1 MAKGSPRGP
10 ALGRL
15 PTPLP
20 QPLAEVQG
28 CQPARLLN
36 KLSEARV
43 FLRGGPSRRRRGR
56 PSRAPPPPRQAP
68 CPVRGRDAS
77 RAVGWGLL
85 PAKGQLEEAEAG
97 GVPPGGRTLAAE
109 AGPGAEGPSS
119 RGRAGWRSSGFIFP
133 EADLGGGKG
142 LGGRGRTPKAPPP
155 EAGLSGLGGRCRVSA
170 VWLLNRTGSGSSQW
184 PAGAEAGGG
193 GSVRAA
199 GLLSRGA
206 GARARRLLLDSA
218 PRSRLAPLRAL
229 LLLKPGLLLKP
240 QPAASTPRAL
250 SRPVSDCGHRCR
262 GPGPGPDG
270 SVQRRLQGQFF
281 GAGLPA
287 PPPPGVG
294 EASGPGNHHST
305 PLPPAVCAALRP
317 GQLRVGESPVGACG
331 KLSPRERQVLC

>member
-1 MAKGSPRGP
+1 M
-10 ALGRL
+10 
-15 PTPLP
+15 
-20 QPLAEVQG
+20 
-28 CQPARLLN
+28 
-36 KLSEARV
+36 
-43 FLRGGPSRRRRGR
+43 
-56 PSRAPPPPRQAP
+56 
-68 CPVRGRDAS
+68 
-77 RAVGWGLL
+77 
-85 PAKGQLEEAEAG
+85 
-97 GVPPGGRTLAAE
+97 AAE

-119 RGRAGWRSSGFIFP
+119 QGRAGWRSSGFIFP

-229 LLLKPGLLLKP
+229 PLLKPGLLLKP
-240 QPAASTPRAL
+240 QPAASTPPAL

-305 PLPPAVCAALRP
+305 PSPQPSAQPCGPGSCASESPRSGPVACFLLGSGRCFVDFC
-317 GQLRVGESPVGACG
+317 LRVGVPAPARLRASGRASAAAAAPLALASPA
-331 KLSPRERQVLC
+331 PR